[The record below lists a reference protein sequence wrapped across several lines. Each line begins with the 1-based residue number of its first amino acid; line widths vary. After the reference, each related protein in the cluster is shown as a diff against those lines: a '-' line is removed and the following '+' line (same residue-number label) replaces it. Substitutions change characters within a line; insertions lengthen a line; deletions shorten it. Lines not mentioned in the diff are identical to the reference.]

1 MGFKGYPD
9 FQKIF
14 QKEVEQQTSYMK
26 GLKNSIAETEDSSTI
41 LQEMIKT
48 NIELLQEMD
57 VLEIEK
63 SLDQAVK
70 WIKDSRK
77 LYILGARG
85 SYALAYYLYFM
96 LKEFR
101 EGVEL
106 MISGASD
113 FTDKLLYTQPNDLLF
128 TISFHPYT
136 NFTYQVTEFFKEH
149 GNRVITVTDKKD
161 STLGNISDLV
171 LTTKNGEKAY
181 TFVPGTVI
189 INALLMKL
197 GIEDKENTVEKL
209 DKLKEITDRFNIYID
224 K

>member
-1 MGFKGYPD
+1 MD
-9 FQKIF
+9 
-14 QKEVEQQTSYMK
+14 
-26 GLKNSIAETEDSSTI
+26 KN
-41 LQEMIKT
+41 
-48 NIELLQEMD
+48 
-57 VLEIEK
+57 
-63 SLDQAVK
+63 
-70 WIKDSRK
+70 SRK

-113 FTDKLLYTQPNDLLF
+113 FTDKLLYTQSEDLLF

-149 GNRVITVTDKKD
+149 GNKVITVTDKKD

-189 INALLMKL
+189 INALLVKL
-197 GIEDKENTVEKL
+197 GIEDKENTVKNL
-209 DKLKEITDRFNIYID
+209 IN
-224 K
+224 